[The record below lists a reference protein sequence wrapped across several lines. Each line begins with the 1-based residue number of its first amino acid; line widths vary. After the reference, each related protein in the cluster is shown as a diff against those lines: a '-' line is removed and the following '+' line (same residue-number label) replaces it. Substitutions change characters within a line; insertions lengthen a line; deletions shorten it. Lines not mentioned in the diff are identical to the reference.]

1 VLNRKTAGYVEGIV
15 SIIVNTV
22 LFMIK
27 YLVGVTYNSIA
38 LITES
43 IHTLSD
49 SLTSAVVVI
58 AFWIA
63 YKPPD
68 EEHPFGHGRAESVG
82 SVIIGTLLAITA
94 YELFNESVRRYL
106 SGESMIFNWVLVVVL
121 SVSVIIKE
129 LLARWSL
136 GLGVK
141 YDSKALVG
149 DAWHHRSDAILSALV
164 CIGILFSNYYWWVD
178 SVLGMAVSVIIM
190 FVATKLIIT
199 TSKDLMGSK
208 LPSKLES
215 EVKEIISSISK
226 DISDIHHIH
235 MHKYGEHTEITLHIR
250 LPPNMKLSEAH
261 EIASKVEGEL
271 KKRYG
276 WEVTVHIEPT
286 KE

>member
-1 VLNRKTAGYVEGIV
+1 VLSRKTAGYVEGIV

-82 SVIIGTLLAITA
+82 TVIIGTLLAVTA

-136 GLGVK
+136 RLGVK

-164 CIGILFSNYYWWVD
+164 CIGILFGNYYWWVD
-178 SVLGMAVSVIIM
+178 SVLGMVVSVIIM
-190 FVATKLIIT
+190 FVAIKLIIT
-199 TSKDLMGSK
+199 TSKDIMGSK

-276 WEVTVHIEPT
+276 WEVTVHIEPI

>member
-1 VLNRKTAGYVEGIV
+1 VLSRKTAGYVEGIV

-27 YLVGVTYNSIA
+27 YLVGVMYNSIA
-38 LITES
+38 VITES

-49 SLTSAVVVI
+49 SLTSAVVVV

-82 SVIIGTLLAITA
+82 SVIIGTLLAVTA

-136 GLGVK
+136 RLGVK

-178 SVLGMAVSVIIM
+178 SVLGMVVSVIIM
-190 FVATKLIIT
+190 FVAIKLIIT
-199 TSKDLMGSK
+199 TSKDIMGSK

-276 WEVTVHIEPT
+276 WEVTVHIEPI